1 MHEEEYEKRDT
12 DSQIGSN
19 VNTKLKQENTL
30 KYLINRHLLLNRKL
44 SDQKNER
51 VRKMLMMEAAEQTLR
66 SQIQIEALVKT
77 FLDII
82 HSDKEKYVELLK
94 NNDEIKSQISA
105 IETLQS

>member
-1 MHEEEYEKRDT
+1 
-12 DSQIGSN
+12 
-19 VNTKLKQENTL
+19 
-30 KYLINRHLLLNRKL
+30 
-44 SDQKNER
+44 
-51 VRKMLMMEAAEQTLR
+51 MLMMEAAEQTLR

-82 HSDKEKYVELLK
+82 HSDKEKSVELLK